1 MPLNQLCDIV
11 LNIVNITYY
20 TIKHNSVSGYSKLVQ
35 LKYTICNPTSFQIP
49 TVCIHLRTNSYFGA
63 HLKMLDLIV
72 FLIFK
77 IPWHSPLKMRL
88 QSFIFFCTFSELKAI
103 VQYLGT
109 PAIEGVLS
117 WKDLMEIGEKEE
129 ETELVICCPWILIV
143 KLGSEYQVVIF

>member
-11 LNIVNITYY
+11 LNIVNITYN
-20 TIKHNSVSGYSKLVQ
+20 TIKHNPVSGYSKLD
-35 LKYTICNPTSFQIP
+35 PTSFQIP

-109 PAIEGVLS
+109 PATEGVLS

-129 ETELVICCPWILIV
+129 ETELVICCP
-143 KLGSEYQVVIF
+143 